1 MIILYVGIILI
12 LYSLL
17 SKGKYNLT
25 IAFMF
30 VFLIMG
36 FQNNVDGDFYSYME
50 EYENFS
56 FKNSVSEKGEY
67 FWLYLTYFFQKHVS
81 FHVFIFL
88 LSLFE
93 CYCVKKFIERFA
105 NERYAF
111 ISVILFFFTFNYM
124 LMQMKALRQGL
135 AVDLCM
141 LSFVMI
147 DRNRKKTILL
157 AILLSLA
164 AYYTHKS
171 CLICICFVW
180 GYWLYIRYSKS
191 NSRPKLAKPIYFAIA
206 ILVLYFSKK
215 AFLDTYLIP
224 LLEMLDDDHY
234 MNYARDFS
242 EYAGQM
248 GFLPILYN
256 TIIVSIMA
264 WYLQFAKNRERY
276 FVIIAI
282 IGVFVDVL
290 VFATG
295 SIQRLLLY
303 FLFANL
309 AVIPGMTC
317 AIERKY
323 GKIAKFI
330 FFALLLGYALKT
342 SLHWLISTV
351 DDRFGNYQ
359 FIFLQ

>member
-17 SKGKYNLT
+17 SRGKYNLNF
-25 IAFMF
+25 AFLF

-50 EYENFS
+50 EYTNFS
-56 FKNSVSEKGEY
+56 FENSVSEKGEY
-67 FWLYLTYFFQKHVS
+67 FWLYVTYFFQTHVS

-105 NERYAF
+105 NEKYAF
-111 ISVILFFFTFNYM
+111 VSVILFFFTFNYM

-147 DRNRKKTILL
+147 DRFKKKTVLL

-171 CLICICFVW
+171 SLVCICFVW

-191 NSRPKLAKPIYFAIA
+191 NSRSKVTKPIYFAVA

-256 TIIVSIMA
+256 AIIVSIMA
-264 WYLQFAKNRERY
+264 WYLQFAKKRERY
-276 FVIIAI
+276 LVIIAI

-309 AVIPGMTC
+309 AVIPGMTY

-323 GKIAKFI
+323 GKVAKWL
-330 FFALLLGYALKT
+330 FFALLLGYAVKT
-342 SLHWLISTV
+342 SLPSITSTV

-359 FIFLQ
+359 FIFMQ

>member
-17 SKGKYNLT
+17 SRGKYNLS
-25 IAFMF
+25 IAFLF

-36 FQNNVDGDFYSYME
+36 FQSNVVGDYYSYME
-50 EYENFS
+50 EYTNFS
-56 FKNSVSEKGEY
+56 FENHVSRKGEY
-67 FWLYLTYFFQKHVS
+67 FWLYVTYFFQKHVS
-81 FHVFIFL
+81 FHVFIIL

-93 CYCVKKFIERFA
+93 CYCVKKYIERFS
-105 NERYAF
+105 NEKYSYV
-111 ISVILFFFTFNYM
+111 SVILFFFTFNYM

-147 DRNRKKTILL
+147 DKCKKKTIFF
-157 AILLSLA
+157 AALLSLA

-171 CLICICFVW
+171 SLVSISFVW
-180 GYWLYIRYSKS
+180 GYWIYIRYSKS
-191 NSRPKLAKPIYFAIA
+191 NSWFKVTNPIYFAIA
-206 ILVLYFSKK
+206 ILLLYFFKK
-215 AFLDTYLIP
+215 TFLDTYLVPI
-224 LLEMLDDDHY
+224 MGMFDDDHY

-256 TIIVSIMA
+256 AIIVSIMA
-264 WYLQFAKNRERY
+264 WYLRFAKKRERY

-282 IGVFVDVL
+282 VGVFVDVL

-309 AVIPGMTC
+309 AVIPGMTY
-317 AIERKY
+317 AVEKKY
-323 GKIAKFI
+323 GSVSKWLFL
-330 FFALLLGYALKT
+330 ALLLGYALKT
-342 SLHWLISTV
+342 SLPSITSTIG
-351 DDRFGNYQ
+351 DKFGNYQ
-359 FIFLQ
+359 FIFMQ